1 MGQMTDISCVVHG
14 WLTATT
20 KSKTEVEGL
29 GEKTKRDDME
39 PEGMS
44 ALAKENKMNRDA
56 PPGTPV

>member
-1 MGQMTDISCVVHG
+1 MCRP
-14 WLTATT
+14 WLAHRNYQ
-20 KSKTEVEGL
+20 SKTEVEGL

-44 ALAKENKMNRDA
+44 ALAKEKKMNRDA